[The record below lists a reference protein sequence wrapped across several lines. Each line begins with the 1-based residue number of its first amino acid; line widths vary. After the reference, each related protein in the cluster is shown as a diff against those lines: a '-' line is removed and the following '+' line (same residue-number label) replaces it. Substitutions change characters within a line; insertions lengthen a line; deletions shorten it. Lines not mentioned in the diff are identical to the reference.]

1 MLKHI
6 TLAAAALTA
15 LVAAA
20 PAPQSLHQFTLE
32 TIDGKPMPM
41 AQYKGK
47 VVLLVDHEDRY
58 INGGDG

>member
-1 MLKHI
+1 MIKHI

-20 PAPQSLHQFTLE
+20 PAPQSLHQFTLK

-47 VVLLVDHEDRY
+47 VVLLALSPIH
-58 INGGDG
+58 I